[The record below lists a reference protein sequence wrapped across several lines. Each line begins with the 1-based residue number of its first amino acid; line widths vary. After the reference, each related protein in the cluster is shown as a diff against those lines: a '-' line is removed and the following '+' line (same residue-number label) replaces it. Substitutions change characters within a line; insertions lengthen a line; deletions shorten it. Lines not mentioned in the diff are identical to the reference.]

1 MTARHAALL
10 AAAALSIAA
19 ARFASAAA
27 AVDGRLRVLIVID
40 ESDDPFAERIK
51 AEVSA
56 LGFEVVSV
64 EPWRTGE
71 AVESLDAAGRA
82 NQAAAAIRMIASR
95 KGVEVWMANQP
106 TGRSLMRQLVVDE
119 RPVPNEGL
127 VALQTAEL
135 LRTTLLSRSEL
146 AARSRPHRRPSNRP
160 IEMPIAPPGPPT
172 ASLQAARGPLYS
184 PGSSITMQV
193 WGTAQQCRRPALR
206 PRAGRQRAVA
216 IRHDQG
222 PEGSASVR
230 WWLFGAA
237 AFMRYDRPEK
247 PAVRHCRRRRRGDSP
262 QRDRDRQRATARQLR
277 EHDGRRNLRPRRRRH
292 RGDALA
298 ALRRARGRR
307 SRPQG
312 VLVRF
317 AGNEA
322 ARWGLPFLAVL
333 RPRRPVVVVARYGS
347 KRTSSIQMS

>member
-19 ARFASAAA
+19 ARFASAAD

-71 AVESLDAAGRA
+71 AIESLDAAGRT
-82 NQAAAAIRMIASR
+82 NQAAAAVRMIASR

-135 LRTTLLSRSEL
+135 LRTTLLSRSDL
-146 AARSRPHRRPSNRP
+146 PPKAPPPPPSVEP
-160 IEMPIAPPGPPT
+160 PSEKPIAPPGPPT
-172 ASLQAARGPLYS
+172 VSLQAATGPLYS
-184 PGSSITMQV
+184 PGSSITMQA
-193 WGTAQQCRRPALR
+193 WGTLSSVVVRPFGL
-206 PRAGRQRAVA
+206 AVDA
-216 IRHDQG
+216 SAPLQSSTITG
-222 PEGSASVR
+222 PEGSASLR

-237 AFMRYDRPEK
+237 AFMRYDRPGSRLYGIAAAGG
-247 PAVRHCRRRRRGDSP
+247 AVIRLN
-262 QRDRDRQRATARQLR
+262 ATATANAPLLANAGSTTAGAIYVRADGGVAATRWLR
-277 EHDGRRNLRPRRRRH
+277 LG
-292 RGDALA
+292 A
-298 ALRRARGRR
+298 RAVAGVV
-307 SRPQG
+307 PQG
-312 VLVRF
+312 VLVQF

-322 ARWGLPFLAVL
+322 ARWGLPFLAVFGL
-333 RPRRPVVVVARYGS
+333 VDLS
-347 KRTSSIQMS
+347 W

>member
-1 MTARHAALL
+1 MTARHAARSRPLP
-10 AAAALSIAA
+10 SVAA

-56 LGFEVVSV
+56 LGLEVVSV

-135 LRTTLLSRSEL
+135 LRTTLLSRSDVPPKLPRTAAERRAADRKADRAARAADGEL
-146 AARSRPHRRPSNRP
+146 ASSHRPALQPGQQHHDAGLGDAEQRRRPS
-160 IEMPIAPPGPPT
+160 
-172 ASLQAARGPLYS
+172 
-184 PGSSITMQV
+184 
-193 WGTAQQCRRPALR
+193 LR

-216 IRHDQG
+216 TPARSRARKAPPAFAG
-222 PEGSASVR
+222 GCSA
-230 WWLFGAA
+230 
-237 AFMRYDRPEK
+237 
-247 PAVRHCRRRRRGDSP
+247 RRRSCATTDRG
-262 QRDRDRQRATARQLR
+262 AGCTA
-277 EHDGRRNLRPRRRRH
+277 
-292 RGDALA
+292 
-298 ALRRARGRR
+298 
-307 SRPQG
+307 S
-312 VLVRF
+312 
-317 AGNEA
+317 
-322 ARWGLPFLAVL
+322 
-333 RPRRPVVVVARYGS
+333 RRPAAP
-347 KRTSSIQMS
+347 